1 MVMFHVKNVLG
12 KYAQFSGTSSRA
24 EFWNFF
30 GFFWCLIFGIAFLE
44 GFIGTDGILFQITY
58 VGLLL
63 PYIACAVRR
72 VRDASG
78 NGWFILIPI
87 YNFILLLSKS
97 KTKDEPRQTK

>member
-1 MVMFHVKNVLG
+1 MVMVHVKNVLR

-30 GFFWCLIFGIAFLE
+30 GFFWSVMFSVAFIEGI
-44 GFIGTDGILFQITY
+44 IGTDFLLPIAYF
-58 VGLLL
+58 GLLL
-63 PYIACAVRR
+63 PYFACAVRR

-78 NGWFILIPI
+78 NGWFVLIPV

-97 KTKDEPRQTK
+97 KTKDEPNS

>member
-44 GFIGTDGILFQITY
+44 GFIGTDGILAQITY

-78 NGWFILIPI
+78 NGWFILIPV
-87 YNFILLLSKS
+87 YNFVLLLSKS
-97 KTKDEPRQTK
+97 KTKDESNS

>member
-1 MVMFHVKNVLG
+1 MVMFHVKNVLR

-30 GFFWCLIFGIAFLE
+30 GFFWSVMIGVSLLE
-44 GFIGTDGILFQITY
+44 GVIETDFLFPIAY
-58 VGLLL
+58 FGLLL
-63 PYIACAVRR
+63 PYFACAVRR

-78 NGWFILIPI
+78 NGWFVLIPV

-97 KTKDEPRQTK
+97 KTKEGPNS

>member
-1 MVMFHVKNVLG
+1 MVMFHVKNVLR

-30 GFFWCLIFGIAFLE
+30 GFFWSVIFGVAFIE
-44 GFIGTDGILFQITY
+44 GIIGTDFLTPIAY

-63 PYIACAVRR
+63 PYFACAVRR

-78 NGWFILIPI
+78 NGWLVLIPI
-87 YNFILLLSKS
+87 YNFVALLSKS
-97 KTKDEPRQTK
+97 KNEDKPNS

>member
-1 MVMFHVKNVLG
+1 MVMVHVKNVLR

-30 GFFWCLIFGIAFLE
+30 GFTWSVLIGLSLLE
-44 GFIGTDGILFQITY
+44 GVIGTDFLAPIAYF
-58 VGLLL
+58 GLLL
-63 PYIACAVRR
+63 PYLACAVRR

-78 NGWFILIPI
+78 NGWFVLIPI

-97 KTKDEPRQTK
+97 KTKDE